1 MESYISAT
9 EAARNFS
16 DILNRV
22 RYGGEEFVIRRGR
35 DVVCRIVPNRP
46 PKRTVADLVELL
58 RSLPKPD
65 GGYGKAVDAIV
76 KHQPSLPESP
86 WRP

>member
-9 EAARNFS
+9 EAARKFS

-22 RYGGEEFVIRRGR
+22 RYGGEEFVVKRGR
-35 DVVCRIVPNRP
+35 DVVCRIIPDRP
-46 PKRTVADLVELL
+46 PKRTLADFVHLL
-58 RSLPKPD
+58 HSLPKPD
-65 GGYGKAVDAIV
+65 EGYWKTIDDIV
-76 KHQPSLPESP
+76 KHQPSLPDSP